1 MARKLMAGAA
11 VVFAL
16 ALLLF
21 PQAGGDAARA
31 GLELCGEVILPAL
44 FPYFVLSDLAIRLG
58 LGQRLAELLDP
69 VMEPV
74 FHVSGA
80 GSAALALG
88 LLGGYPVGAGTART
102 LLEEGLFSREEAQ
115 RLLCFCNNSGPA
127 FILAVAGSTVFGS
140 VTTGIFLLTVHILA
154 ALTVGMVLR
163 GEALPSPGSRRRR
176 ETSPTPAA
184 ALLPQAV
191 KQALNSSLQVSAYV
205 VLFNIVIGLLQA
217 LPWPS
222 AVSGSLLSPLL
233 SGVLELS
240 NGVCSLGPWAQSPL
254 GLAVCAFLLGWGGFS
269 VHCQTAALLEG
280 SGLRLGPY
288 LGAKLL
294 QGAISAGLA
303 LAGAWLIP
311 GLLPTA
317 MAGQQTDLLSLL
329 PLSAGTGAVL
339 WLGVGVLLTKKGGK
353 NRYGRV

>member
-1 MARKLMAGAA
+1 MARRLLAGTAA
-11 VVFAL
+11 VFAL

-31 GLELCGEVILPAL
+31 GLELCGKVILPAL
-44 FPYFVLSDLAIRLG
+44 FPYFVLSNLAIRLG

-74 FHVSGA
+74 FHVGGA

-88 LLGGYPVGAGTART
+88 ILGGYPVGAETVRT
-102 LLEEGLFSREEAQ
+102 LLEEGQLSREEAQ

-140 VTTGIFLLTVHILA
+140 VTTGIFLLMVHILA
-154 ALTVGMVLR
+154 ALTVGIVLR
-163 GEALPSPGSRRRR
+163 GEALPSTGSRRRK
-176 ETSPTPAA
+176 ETSTTPAA
-184 ALLPQAV
+184 SLLPQAV

-222 AVSGSLLSPLL
+222 AVSDSLLSPLL
-233 SGVLELS
+233 SGLLELS
-240 NGVCSLGPWAQSPL
+240 NGVCALELWVQSPL
-254 GLAVCAFLLGWGGFS
+254 GLAVCAFLLGWGGLS

-294 QGAISAGLA
+294 QGTVSAGLA
-303 LAGAWLIP
+303 LAGAWLMP
-311 GLLPTA
+311 GLLPA
-317 MAGQQTDLLSLL
+317 ALVGQRIELFSVF
-329 PLSAGTGAVL
+329 PLSVGTGAVL
-339 WLGVGVLLTKKGGK
+339 WLAAGLLLAKRSGK
-353 NRYGRV
+353 SIRERV

>member
-1 MARKLMAGAA
+1 MARRLIAGAV

-31 GLELCGEVILPAL
+31 GLALCGEVILPAL
-44 FPYFVLSDLAIRLG
+44 FPYFVLSGLAVRLG
-58 LGQRLAELLDP
+58 LGQRLARLLDP
-69 VMEPV
+69 VMEPL

-88 LLGGYPVGAGTART
+88 ALGGYPVGAETART
-102 LLEEGLFSREEAQ
+102 LLDEGLLSREEAQ

-127 FILAVAGSTVFGS
+127 FILAVAGSAVFSSIAAG
-140 VTTGIFLLTVHILA
+140 VFLLTVHILS
-154 ALTVGMVLR
+154 ALVVGLLLR
-163 GEALPSPGSRRRR
+163 GAPPPSAGRRRLK
-176 ETSPTPAA
+176 EAAPTPSA

-191 KQALNSSLQVSAYV
+191 KQALTASLQVSAYV

-222 AVSGSLLSPLL
+222 AISGSLLSPLL

-240 NGVCSLGPWAQSPL
+240 NGVCALENWSQSPL
-254 GLAVCAFLLGWGGFS
+254 GLAVCAFLLGWGGLS

-280 SGLRLGPY
+280 SGLQMVPY

-294 QGAISAGLA
+294 QGTVSAGLA
-303 LAGAWLIP
+303 LAGAWLMP

-317 MAGQQTDLLSLL
+317 LAGQEVDLLTLL
-329 PLSAGTGAVL
+329 PLSVGTGAVL
-339 WLGVGVLLTKKGGK
+339 WLGVGFLLAKM
-353 NRYGRV
+353 

>member
-1 MARKLMAGAA
+1 M
-11 VVFAL
+11 
-16 ALLLF
+16 
-21 PQAGGDAARA
+21 
-31 GLELCGEVILPAL
+31 
-44 FPYFVLSDLAIRLG
+44 
-58 LGQRLAELLDP
+58 
-69 VMEPV
+69 
-74 FHVSGA
+74 
-80 GSAALALG
+80 
-88 LLGGYPVGAGTART
+88 
-102 LLEEGLFSREEAQ
+102 
-115 RLLCFCNNSGPA
+115 
-127 FILAVAGSTVFGS
+127 
-140 VTTGIFLLTVHILA
+140 
-154 ALTVGMVLR
+154 
-163 GEALPSPGSRRRR
+163 
-176 ETSPTPAA
+176 
-184 ALLPQAV
+184 

-205 VLFNIVIGLLQA
+205 VLFNIVIGLLRA

-222 AVSGSLLSPLL
+222 DVSGSLLSPLL

-294 QGAISAGLA
+294 QGAVSAGLA

-353 NRYGRV
+353 SRYGRV